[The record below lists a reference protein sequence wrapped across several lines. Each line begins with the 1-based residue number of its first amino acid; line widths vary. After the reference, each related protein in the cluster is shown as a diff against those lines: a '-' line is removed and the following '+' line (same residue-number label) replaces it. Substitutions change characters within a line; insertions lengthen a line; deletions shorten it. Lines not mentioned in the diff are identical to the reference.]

1 MTRLLLLVVV
11 TVTLMTG
18 LATTAQAVD
27 IPTVSYKLLHP
38 TPKAM
43 RILELLSAM
52 EVEDKDKGF
61 KYIGAVAT
69 CKRTGLARN
78 KTGLGWRHLTCAVKK
93 AGRPREACDRPYAS
107 THSCD
112 LAPAGARR
120 YAPRRRVPRP
130 RRPLRSRATRT
141 STEASS
147 SLPPGGWSSWRRLAQ
162 S

>member
-78 KTGLGWRHLTCAVKK
+78 KTGLGWRHLTCAVKT
-93 AGRPREACDRPYAS
+93 
-107 THSCD
+107 THGYRLIVKWIINNNVLLGIS
-112 LAPAGARR
+112 PE
-120 YAPRRRVPRP
+120 V
-130 RRPLRSRATRT
+130 TRI
-141 STEASS
+141 A
-147 SLPPGGWSSWRRLAQ
+147 
-162 S
+162 